1 MTPITISNQYI
12 RPLLV
17 LILLLSGLLLAKAQ
31 VGNVLWE
38 DNFDTFNTDIWTP
51 NVGDG
56 CPGLCG
62 WGNAELEY
70 YHGNNV
76 SIEAIPGESGNNAL
90 VLEARNESMGSQ
102 SFTSGKVDTEGKL
115 SIHYGLIEVRMRVP
129 NLETGLWP
137 AAWLLGTVNQ
147 AWPAKGEIDMMEMGH
162 KAEERTRQG
171 YPGVSSNNFVGAN
184 AIFQTEDG
192 GYGSIAYDVDYNQP
206 YVPANALSNRFVT
219 YRLYWEPT
227 QMRFAVE
234 DNGTEYDL
242 YTNPLPLDPDGVT
255 AAFTRPFFML
265 LNLAVGGN
273 FTDAANSGAVTAPI
287 PAKMYIDYVRVSEWN
302 GHGEVAFDYGA
313 LSPEAGTFGVYT
325 DDTPTNNELV
335 FGSNAAIYA
344 WGGTVQEGTTPA
356 YEGSN
361 VIAWET
367 TTANSWFGGGV
378 TSLYGK
384 NMSGF
389 VENGSMKFRIKIPAN
404 VSFRIGITDNYTNE
418 QYINFPAGVNQYGLV
433 RNGEWGQVEIPL
445 EDFTGLVAFQNLG
458 YLFAI
463 TSLDGSLPASTFQFA
478 IDDIYWTDGNGSNVP
493 VTGVSVSPGTASL
506 EPGETQQLTATVT
519 PSGAT
524 NPGVSWSTNNATVAT
539 VNSSGLVTAQSA
551 GNATI
556 TVTTTDGGYTA
567 SSDITVTNPAGGL
580 PSPWQSQ
587 DIGAVAA
594 TGSAS
599 YSSGTFT
606 VNGSGSDIW
615 GTTDEFHYVYQ
626 SLTGDGV
633 ITAQVNSMTNTDVWA
648 KAGVMIR
655 ESLAG
660 NSKHALTAIRP
671 TGTSAF
677 QRRTATGGSSSH
689 TGGPTANAPYWV
701 KLERAG
707 DTFTSSVSANGSTWT
722 TMGTATI
729 SMGSSV
735 YAGLIT
741 TSHND
746 GTLCAAT
753 MSNVSLSTG
762 NPVTYAPLPGI
773 VQSED
778 YKEGGEGVGYHDTS
792 AGNTGG
798 GYRTD
803 DVDIEATG
811 DTGGGFNIGWVDAGE
826 WLEYDVTSTVAS
838 YELSVRVASPS
849 GAGRLHIEVD
859 GINVTGT
866 IAVPNTGSWQSYTTV
881 TVPGIAISPGNHSLR
896 VVFDAAGLNLNYVE
910 AVEETSTPSGCTQSG
925 PNGDYTVDIS
935 EDASNPSL
943 TFIPGPAGTGT
954 PTTIL
959 YYGTDPNGTYPGYGV
974 SPNNPYTINAANGQT
989 IYFYYTY
996 SVPEGGERNSSANRH
1011 SFVVGNCSGSGAR
1024 VASTPADLVINSGL
1038 TVFPNPVKDIVTL
1051 KTEAKGYNRIQVLDI
1066 SGRVRRDLKISG
1078 DHDEFQINLNGLS
1091 AGNYFI
1097 RISGAGETKVRRII
1111 KQ

>member
-102 SFTSGKVDTEGKL
+102 FFTSGKVDTEGKL

-335 FGSNAAIYA
+335 FGSDAAIYA

-567 SSDITVTNPAGGL
+567 SSNITVTNPAGGRCL
-580 PSPWQSQ
+580 
-587 DIGAVAA
+587 
-594 TGSAS
+594 
-599 YSSGTFT
+599 
-606 VNGSGSDIW
+606 
-615 GTTDEFHYVYQ
+615 
-626 SLTGDGV
+626 L
-633 ITAQVNSMTNTDVWA
+633 
-648 KAGVMIR
+648 
-655 ESLAG
+655 
-660 NSKHALTAIRP
+660 
-671 TGTSAF
+671 
-677 QRRTATGGSSSH
+677 
-689 TGGPTANAPYWV
+689 
-701 KLERAG
+701 
-707 DTFTSSVSANGSTWT
+707 
-722 TMGTATI
+722 
-729 SMGSSV
+729 
-735 YAGLIT
+735 
-741 TSHND
+741 
-746 GTLCAAT
+746 
-753 MSNVSLSTG
+753 
-762 NPVTYAPLPGI
+762 
-773 VQSED
+773 
-778 YKEGGEGVGYHDTS
+778 
-792 AGNTGG
+792 
-798 GYRTD
+798 
-803 DVDIEATG
+803 
-811 DTGGGFNIGWVDAGE
+811 
-826 WLEYDVTSTVAS
+826 
-838 YELSVRVASPS
+838 
-849 GAGRLHIEVD
+849 
-859 GINVTGT
+859 
-866 IAVPNTGSWQSYTTV
+866 
-881 TVPGIAISPGNHSLR
+881 PGNHKTLERWPLQDRLPIHRALLR
-896 VVFDAAGLNLNYVE
+896 
-910 AVEETSTPSGCTQSG
+910 
-925 PNGDYTVDIS
+925 
-935 EDASNPSL
+935 
-943 TFIPGPAGTGT
+943 
-954 PTTIL
+954 
-959 YYGTDPNGTYPGYGV
+959 
-974 SPNNPYTINAANGQT
+974 
-989 IYFYYTY
+989 
-996 SVPEGGERNSSANRH
+996 
-1011 SFVVGNCSGSGAR
+1011 
-1024 VASTPADLVINSGL
+1024 
-1038 TVFPNPVKDIVTL
+1038 
-1051 KTEAKGYNRIQVLDI
+1051 
-1066 SGRVRRDLKISG
+1066 
-1078 DHDEFQINLNGLS
+1078 
-1091 AGNYFI
+1091 
-1097 RISGAGETKVRRII
+1097 
-1111 KQ
+1111 